1 MAKCRK
7 CGKKGLFFKVN
18 AEGIC
23 NECER
28 IEIQELEDTRL
39 MRLWQATHP
48 KQDQEKAKETP
59 KFDILNKDTWNH
71 ASEDKSF
78 IWKGEFTFFANDG
91 DSERDMTE
99 KEMVQVVSNVI
110 QTTEGSL
117 SDRGISSPYLGS
129 KDSIT
134 LMMECFSSGKG
145 ATDAANAVI
154 FEIIRRG
161 GNILDTT
168 NNHTDE
174 PSFEILDMTT
184 WDHASASKEILWNG
198 NKLLNIDGRPHTE
211 KEVVELA
218 RAIFNFLEKQ
228 DGCAFP
234 SDKKIVAVTNM
245 LNKMENPAYY
255 AQLEEER
262 KEEFDNSIPDGLFD
276 PRNPETYNFAKHN
289 KRLVIDGITIFDTH
303 TDINGKEVKKY
314 ETEKDFVD
322 VLLPCMKT
330 NGRARKWERAINLV
344 KDEFAKQGIEKPND
358 HTLGYVDRINEVY
371 QSLLLDDTAEDV
383 EEAEKFDQEYG
394 KKYLEKYIKQKVAVC
409 TPKKRTRIG
418 GYGFS
423 EAQLDVLDGIP
434 LEKIIKIGKIMSAGR
449 NKGSSML
456 KQEIFNSL
464 AIDGH
469 WVVALRNADTDPE
482 FEEGIMHDFYLG
494 YEFSTEEEA
503 RDFFDSRSYLDMR
516 SQLKEK
522 VIENAIEY
530 LST

>member
-110 QTTEGSL
+110 QTTAGSL

-154 FEIIRRG
+154 FEIIRRR
-161 GNILDTT
+161 GNILETT
-168 NNHTDE
+168 NNHTDD

-184 WDHASASKEILWNG
+184 WDHASASKEMIWNG
-198 NKLLNIDGRPHTE
+198 NKLFNNEGRPHTE

-218 RAIFNFLEKQ
+218 HAIFYFLER
-228 DGCAFP
+228 DGKVITMDEKNKA
-234 SDKKIVAVTNM
+234 ITNM
-245 LNKMENPAYY
+245 LNKMENPEYY
-255 AQLEEER
+255 AQLEEQR

-276 PRNPETYNFAKHN
+276 PRNPETYKFAKHN
-289 KRLVIDGITIFDTH
+289 KCLVIDGIKIFDTH
-303 TDINGKEVKKY
+303 TDINGKEVNEYKTERGFVERLSISIGMNDKAKKWG
-314 ETEKDFVD
+314 K
-322 VLLPCMKT
+322 
-330 NGRARKWERAINLV
+330 AINLV
-344 KDEFAKQGIEKPND
+344 KAEFAKQGTHNTND
-358 HTLGYVDRINEVY
+358 QNFMDRANEVY
-371 QSLLLDDTAEDV
+371 QSLLLDNTTDEA
-383 EEAEKFDQEYG
+383 EEAKEYD
-394 KKYLEKYIKQKVAVC
+394 KKYLEEYIKRKVAEC
-409 TPKKRTRIG
+409 APKKRTRIG

-423 EAQLDVLDGIP
+423 DAQLEVLDGIP

-494 YEFSTEEEA
+494 Y
-503 RDFFDSRSYLDMR
+503 DFRQR
-516 SQLKEK
+516 KRH
-522 VIENAIEY
+522 AIF
-530 LST
+530 LIPDPALICGHS